1 VLKSYKELPVG
12 GVILAAPER
21 EKKKTGDWR
30 SEKPVYDET
39 LCVNCL
45 LCWVRCP
52 ETAIL
57 TEDQE
62 MAGFDYDYC
71 KGCGICEEA
80 CPTEAI
86 KMVPEKEEVPPRGR
100 IEAEVE
106 GRENGDAGK

>member
-1 VLKSYKELPVG
+1 MPVLKSYKELPVG

-30 SEKPVYDET
+30 AEKPGYDET

-57 TEDQE
+57 TEGQQ
-62 MAGFDYDYC
+62 MKGFDYDYC
-71 KGCGICEEA
+71 KGCGICA
-80 CPTEAI
+80 QTCPTEAI
-86 KMVPEKEEVPPRGR
+86 RMVDDAEEVPPLGR
-100 IEAEVE
+100 IEGE
-106 GRENGDAGK
+106 GRQG